1 MISVLRIEF
10 LMVQI
15 LIKFTV
21 FTGFVF
27 NIPLDYFNIFSQK
40 VLALF
45 SSKYKNKHTCS
56 IILDIIFLIPF
67 GLFTATYLYFYHLII
82 YTIADHKS

>member
-1 MISVLRIEF
+1 MI
-10 LMVQI
+10 QI

-27 NIPLDYFNIFSQK
+27 NIPLEYFNIFSQK
-40 VLALF
+40 VMTLF
-45 SSKYKNKHTCS
+45 NSKLRKKYMCS